1 MTAATTSSSQ
11 LDEFAARAGALY
23 SLPAVA
29 VEVLALTDNPNVDV
43 RALKECIQQD
53 PALTVKLLRVV
64 NSSLFGLSR
73 EVGDL
78 NQALALLGVKPLKLL
93 VLGFSLPE
101 DLLAAASRDQLAWY
115 WRHTLAR
122 AVAAREIAEQVAHQ
136 SGDEAFLAGLLQD
149 IGVLVLL
156 GQLGQPYA
164 AFLRDAIA
172 EKACVHHVQVDALGF
187 DHTELSAR
195 LLDDWNMPESLV
207 RAIAEPRRTRR
218 LATLAGPH
226 AATARTL
233 HMAELTA
240 QVVADRRFAAL
251 ADLLETGRAYYGMD
265 RAQIDE
271 LIGSL
276 EPKVAQL
283 ADVLSLNLPGEQSYG
298 DILAEAHRQLVA
310 LAETTAVEMAATDRA
325 PGGAN
330 HVALPPQTTQALGDA
345 VEQYLARHEAAAR
358 AIHDDAPTTAEPHS
372 VGRARSCSTR
382 DGVNLLFDAEQ
393 LVTRITL
400 AVGAC
405 RAERQALSMLAIA
418 VDAHDGLSDEEQQ
431 LVHSTV
437 KRVWRSL
444 EMGHPLPED
453 PQALATMIKSLP
465 IFHTGLCPIDEAI
478 STAGGVA
485 WDAVDHGLMLTAK
498 PGVFVAGEM
507 LDWEAPTG
515 GYLITGCLATGAW
528 AGRHAAEFANA

>member
-1 MTAATTSSSQ
+1 MGEIVLAAKVTHVPTLQMSEQEGPIKGKRQSAIDGHLEIARRAKALGADTAVICDTHWLVNAGFHINANSRFKGLLTSS
-11 LDEFAARAGALY
+11 EFPQFIRDMPYDHPG
-23 SLPAVA
+23 
-29 VEVLALTDNPNVDV
+29 NP
-43 RALKECIQQD
+43 E
-53 PALTVKLLRVV
+53 
-64 NSSLFGLSR
+64 
-73 EVGDL
+73 
-78 NQALALLGVKPLKLL
+78 LG
-93 VLGFSLPE
+93 
-101 DLLAAASRDQLAWY
+101 
-115 WRHTLAR
+115 
-122 AVAAREIAEQVAHQ
+122 
-136 SGDEAFLAGLLQD
+136 
-149 IGVLVLL
+149 
-156 GQLGQPYA
+156 
-164 AFLRDAIA
+164 DAIA

-444 EMGHPLPED
+444 EMGHPLLPTDDPAVHLALLAGYERQDSVRLAGEALGDLRDALQTLGAAGRLPECRTAAGVATVTT
-453 PQALATMIKSLP
+453 PARNFPPLNLLETALRCLAASQRSGGATKSL
-465 IFHTGLCPIDEAI
+465 EI
-478 STAGGVA
+478 S
-485 WDAVDHGLMLTAK
+485 
-498 PGVFVAGEM
+498 
-507 LDWEAPTG
+507 
-515 GYLITGCLATGAW
+515 
-528 AGRHAAEFANA
+528 